1 MSENNVSIDVA
12 EDNSPPHDTRGNR
25 SGGAQ
30 SGSLFSRFMGSS
42 GARSI
47 GLVVALLLLAL
58 VGYITAG
65 ERFAS
70 VGNLLV
76 ILRFASVIGVVS
88 IGMTFVITSGGIDL
102 SVGSVLGLTS
112 VVATLSWVQAFA
124 NETHWIVMVLVAMV
138 AGMVVGLIN
147 GLVIAYGGVVAFIAT
162 LATLVAARGLAELL
176 ANRTT
181 QIVVVSELKSA
192 LSGNLLGIP
201 VLIWMFAV
209 VVALGWFLLNRT
221 TFGRRTV
228 AIGGNLEAAR
238 LAGINVKR
246 HLVYVYGLAGL
257 TAGFGGVMMLGRTT
271 AGTSTHG
278 TLLEL
283 DAIAAVVVG
292 GTLLIGGR
300 GSIMGTVLGVL
311 LFSTLTNVFTQNN
324 MSTSVQAIAKGV
336 IIVGA
341 VMLQQR
347 FANRAP
353 KKLAAEVK
361 APTATTGTAGTTKL

>member
-12 EDNSPPHDTRGNR
+12 EDNSPPHNAGGNR

-30 SGSLFSRFMGSS
+30 SGSLFSRLMGSS

-181 QIVVVSELKSA
+181 QIVVVSEFKSA

>member
-1 MSENNVSIDVA
+1 MSESTKSVDVIDSGTPA
-12 EDNSPPHDTRGNR
+12 PGHSPGTRAGR
-25 SGGAQ
+25 TAQKGAI
-30 SGSLFSRFMGSS
+30 SRFFSS
-42 GARSI
+42 PGARSF
-47 GLVVALLLLAL
+47 GLIVALLLLVL

-65 ERFAS
+65 DRFMS
-70 VGNLLV
+70 LGNLLV
-76 ILRFASVIGVVS
+76 ILRFASIVGVVS
-88 IGMTFVITSGGIDL
+88 IGMTFVITAGGIDL
-102 SVGSVLGLTS
+102 SVGSVLGLAS

-124 NETHWIVMVLVAMV
+124 GDTHWIVMVVVAMAV
-138 AGMVVGLIN
+138 GTIVGLIN
-147 GLVIAYGGVVAFIAT
+147 GAVIAYGNVVAFIAT

-181 QIVVVSELKSA
+181 QIVNVGGFKSA
-192 LSGNLLGIP
+192 MSGNLLGIP
-201 VLIWMFAV
+201 VLIWIFAI

-228 AIGGNLEAAR
+228 AIGGNMEAAR

-246 HLVYVYGLAGL
+246 HTMYIYGLAGL
-257 TAGFGGVMMLGRTT
+257 TAGVGAVMMLGRTT

-292 GTLLIGGR
+292 GTLLVGGR

-324 MSTSVQAIAKGV
+324 MSTSVQAIAKGL

-353 KKLAAEVK
+353 KKVVAPAPATK
-361 APTATTGTAGTTKL
+361 A